1 MSDWAQLEQAKSEQH
16 LVAEEFLTTSVIFS
30 FCIRH
35 GADGV
40 DVIIGG
46 GVVEDVNEG
55 PSTGLVE
62 ILVGLIVL
70 VIGAVLYRRSTFFQV
85 LSTAGYSLYKSRLK
99 ATHPLRLFGYPA

>member
-1 MSDWAQLEQAKSEQH
+1 MQQAKSEQH
-16 LVAEEFLTTSVIFS
+16 LVAEEFLTTSVIF
-30 FCIRH
+30 FIRP

-40 DVIIGG
+40 DVRIGG

-62 ILVGLIVL
+62 ILVGLIAL

-85 LSTAGYSLYKSRLK
+85 LSTAEYSL
-99 ATHPLRLFGYPA
+99 FFE